1 MCDLGILALLRFESL
16 CAKIGIMVTNGTD
29 KGGNSRRMT
38 EEKRVKL
45 TAGIQLGLCALVIG
59 IGMIEDSR
67 ASTRRTRRQNK
78 ELRNIAFKA
87 DKKEAK
93 LKARHQVKQAK
104 KKYTTKKGD

>member
-1 MCDLGILALLRFESL
+1 
-16 CAKIGIMVTNGTD
+16 
-29 KGGNSRRMT
+29 
-38 EEKRVKL
+38 
-45 TAGIQLGLCALVIG
+45 
-59 IGMIEDSR
+59 MIEDSR